1 MADRLRGKVA
11 IVTAAGSGIGRACA
25 KRFAAEGAHVVVND
39 REPESAARV
48 VAEIT
53 AAGGRATAFVA
64 DVSDS
69 ARVTAMVQETATRYG
84 RLDVLLN
91 NAAAPAFG
99 RIEEMPDELWRAVFA
114 VTLDATFF
122 GIRAAI
128 PVMAAQ
134 GGGSIINTASAAGLG
149 GVANLAAYGSAKAA
163 VIALTKTAAIETAAR
178 RIRVNTICPGSIET
192 PPLGA
197 FVDSLPGGR
206 AGFERSIPA
215 RRIGLPEEIASVALF
230 LACDESSYVTGA
242 VLVADGGVTAM
253 LGAPPPDY

>member
-1 MADRLRGKVA
+1 MGDRLEGRVA

-39 REPESAARV
+39 RDAGAAEGV
-48 VAEIT
+48 VGEIT
-53 AAGGRATAFVA
+53 AAGGRASAFVA
-64 DVSDS
+64 DVSS
-69 ARVTAMVQETATRYG
+69 SERVTAMVQETASRHG

-99 RIEEMPDELWRAVFA
+99 RVEEMPDELWRAVFA

-122 GIRAAI
+122 GMRAAI

-149 GVANLAAYGSAKAA
+149 GVATFGAYGSAKAA
-163 VIALTKTAAIETAAR
+163 VIALTKTAALETAAR
-178 RIRVNTICPGSIET
+178 RIRVNTICPGSIDT

-206 AGFERSIPA
+206 AAFERSIPA
-215 RRIGLPEEIASVALF
+215 RRIGLPEEVASVALF
-230 LACDESSYVTGA
+230 LASDESSYVTGA

-253 LGAPPPDY
+253 LGAPPPD

>member
-1 MADRLRGKVA
+1 MGDRLQGRVA

-39 REPESAARV
+39 RDAAAAGAV
-48 VAEIT
+48 VREIA
-53 AAGGRATAFVA
+53 AAGGRASAFVA
-64 DVSDS
+64 DVSS
-69 ARVTAMVQETATRYG
+69 SERVTAMIQETASRHG
-84 RLDVLLN
+84 RLDVLVN

-99 RIEEMPDELWRAVFA
+99 RVEEMPDELWRAVFA

-122 GIRAAI
+122 GMRAAI

-149 GVANLAAYGSAKAA
+149 GVVNFGAYGTAKAA
-163 VIALTKTAAIETAAR
+163 VIALTKTAALETAAR
-178 RIRVNTICPGSIET
+178 RIRVNTICPGSIDT

-206 AGFERSIPA
+206 VAFERAIPA
-215 RRIGLPEEIASVALF
+215 RRIGLPEEVASVALF
-230 LACDESSYVTGA
+230 LASDESSYVTGA

-253 LGAPPPDY
+253 LGAPPPDD

>member
-1 MADRLRGKVA
+1 MGERLKGRVA
-11 IVTAAGSGIGRACA
+11 LVTAAGSGIGRACA
-25 KRFAAEGAHVVVND
+25 RRFAAEGAHVVVND
-39 REPESAARV
+39 RDAGAAELV
-48 VAEIT
+48 VGEIA
-53 AAGGRATAFVA
+53 AAGGRADPFVA
-64 DVSDS
+64 DVSS
-69 ARVTAMVQETATRYG
+69 SERVTAMIQETAARLG

-134 GGGSIINTASAAGLG
+134 GGGSIINTSSAAGLG
-149 GVANLAAYGSAKAA
+149 GVASLAAYGTAKAG
-163 VIALTKTAAIETAAR
+163 VIALTKTAALETAAR
-178 RIRVNTICPGSIET
+178 RIRVNTICPGSIDT

-206 AGFERSIPA
+206 AAFERGIPA
-215 RRIGLPEEIASVALF
+215 RRIGLPDEIASVALF
-230 LACDESSYVTGA
+230 LASDESSYVTGA
-242 VLVADGGVTAM
+242 VLVADGGVAAM
-253 LGAPPPDY
+253 LGAPPDY

>member
-1 MADRLRGKVA
+1 MGDRLEGRVA

-25 KRFAAEGAHVVVND
+25 KRFAAEGAYVVVND
-39 REPESAARV
+39 RDAGAAEGV
-48 VAEIT
+48 VGEIT
-53 AAGGRATAFVA
+53 AAGGRASAFVA
-64 DVSDS
+64 DVSS
-69 ARVTAMVQETATRYG
+69 SERVTAMVQETASRHG

-99 RIEEMPDELWRAVFA
+99 RVEEMPDELWRAVFA

-122 GIRAAI
+122 GMRAAI

-149 GVANLAAYGSAKAA
+149 GVATFGAYGSAKAA
-163 VIALTKTAAIETAAR
+163 VIALTKTAALETAAR
-178 RIRVNTICPGSIET
+178 RIRVNTICPGSIDT

-206 AGFERSIPA
+206 AAFERSIPA
-215 RRIGLPEEIASVALF
+215 RRIGLPEEVASVALF
-230 LACDESSYVTGA
+230 LASDESSYVTGA

-253 LGAPPPDY
+253 LGAPPPD

>member
-1 MADRLRGKVA
+1 MGDRLEGRVA

-39 REPESAARV
+39 RDAGAAEGV
-48 VAEIT
+48 VGEIT
-53 AAGGRATAFVA
+53 AAGGRASVFVA
-64 DVSDS
+64 DVSS
-69 ARVTAMVQETATRYG
+69 SERVTAMVQETASRHG

-99 RIEEMPDELWRAVFA
+99 RVEEMPDELWRAVFA

-122 GIRAAI
+122 GMRAAI

-149 GVANLAAYGSAKAA
+149 GVATFGAYGSAKAA
-163 VIALTKTAAIETAAR
+163 VIALTKTAALETAAR
-178 RIRVNTICPGSIET
+178 RIRVNTICPGSIDT
-192 PPLGA
+192 PPLAA

-206 AGFERSIPA
+206 AAFERSIPA
-215 RRIGLPEEIASVALF
+215 RRIGLPEEVASVALF
-230 LACDESSYVTGA
+230 LASDESSYVTGA

-253 LGAPPPDY
+253 LGAPPPED

>member
-1 MADRLRGKVA
+1 MGDRLEGRVA

-39 REPESAARV
+39 RDAGAAEGV
-48 VAEIT
+48 VGEIT
-53 AAGGRATAFVA
+53 AAGGRASAFVA
-64 DVSDS
+64 DVSS
-69 ARVTAMVQETATRYG
+69 SERVTAMVQETASRHG

-99 RIEEMPDELWRAVFA
+99 RVEEMPDELWRAVFA

-122 GIRAAI
+122 GMRAAI

-149 GVANLAAYGSAKAA
+149 GVATFGAYGSAKAA
-163 VIALTKTAAIETAAR
+163 VIALTKTAALETAAR
-178 RIRVNTICPGSIET
+178 RIRVNTICPGSIDT
-192 PPLGA
+192 PPLAA

-206 AGFERSIPA
+206 AAFERSIPA
-215 RRIGLPEEIASVALF
+215 RRIGLPEEVASVALF
-230 LACDESSYVTGA
+230 LASDESSYVTGA

-253 LGAPPPDY
+253 LGAPPPDE

>member
-1 MADRLRGKVA
+1 MGDRLQGRVA

-39 REPESAARV
+39 RDAAAAGAV
-48 VAEIT
+48 VREIA
-53 AAGGRATAFVA
+53 AAGGRASAFVA
-64 DVSDS
+64 DVSS
-69 ARVTAMVQETATRYG
+69 SERVTAMIQETASRHG
-84 RLDVLLN
+84 RLDVLVN

-99 RIEEMPDELWRAVFA
+99 RVEEMPDELWRAVFA

-122 GIRAAI
+122 GMRAAI

-149 GVANLAAYGSAKAA
+149 GVVNFGAYGTAKAA
-163 VIALTKTAAIETAAR
+163 VIALTKTAALETAAR
-178 RIRVNTICPGSIET
+178 RIRVNTICPGSIDT

-206 AGFERSIPA
+206 AAFERSIPA

-230 LACDESSYVTGA
+230 LASDESSYVTGA

-253 LGAPPPDY
+253 LGAPPPDD